1 MPQHWPN
8 LPLLD
13 VLKPYAPM
21 RYARQFAE
29 LLSVAFGLQAGV
41 AQFNLTGVGN
51 SYFASSSKLRAVAE
65 PGQDLPLR
73 SQVIQYDIAINVSYG
88 SISFYGEQASS
99 MPETT
104 T

>member
-1 MPQHWPN
+1 MPQLWPN
-8 LPLLD
+8 LPLSD

-29 LLSVAFGLQAGV
+29 LLSVAFGSQAGV

-51 SYFASSSKLRAVAE
+51 PYFASSSKLCAVAV
-65 PGQDLPLR
+65 PGQDLPLGT
-73 SQVIQYDIAINVSYG
+73 QVIQYDIALDVSYG

-104 T
+104 S